1 MRNFF
6 NFLIRQYFF
15 FLFLI
20 LEIISFVLIV
30 QYNYYQKSSFI
41 NTTNNI
47 SGGILSSFHS
57 ISEYFSLRET
67 NQKLAEEN
75 ARLLSEAAKFYL
87 KTDTL
92 THFQKDTIYNRQFV
106 FTTAKVLSNST
117 NRRNNYLTLNKGSKH
132 GISIDMGVIS
142 SNGIVGIVK
151 EVSSHFSSVISV
163 LNKETKIS
171 AKIRKNGQIGTIIW
185 EGGDYR
191 YGHLID
197 IPTHIKPLIGDTII
211 TSGFSN
217 SFPEGILI
225 GTISDFK
232 IEKGDN
238 FYTITIKFLNDFN
251 SISYVNIIQNLMKP
265 ELDELTKNNKND

>member
-1 MRNFF
+1 
-6 NFLIRQYFF
+6 
-15 FLFLI
+15 
-20 LEIISFVLIV
+20 VLIV

-132 GISIDMGVIS
+132 GIRIDMGVIS

-151 EVSSHFSSVISV
+151 EVSTNFSSVISV

-171 AKIRKNGQIGTIIW
+171 AKIRKNGQIGTVIW
-185 EGGDYR
+185 EGGNYR

>member
-171 AKIRKNGQIGTIIW
+171 AKIRKNGQIGTVIW
-185 EGGDYR
+185 EGGNYR

-251 SISYVNIIQNLMKP
+251 SISYVNVIKNLMKP

>member
-132 GISIDMGVIS
+132 GIRIDMGVIS

-151 EVSSHFSSVISV
+151 EVSTNFSSVISV

-171 AKIRKNGQIGTIIW
+171 AKIRKNGQIGTVIW
-185 EGGDYR
+185 EGGNYR

-251 SISYVNIIQNLMKP
+251 SISYVNVIKNLMKP

>member
-1 MRNFF
+1 
-6 NFLIRQYFF
+6 
-15 FLFLI
+15 
-20 LEIISFVLIV
+20 VLIV

-171 AKIRKNGQIGTIIW
+171 AKIRKNGQIGTVIW
-185 EGGDYR
+185 EGGNYR